1 MNRWNNSLTSNDVR
15 RRLPCEGAIWEAGTP
30 VTTPYFGIGESAVQ
44 PHQGLTP
51 GSERYSACET
61 EVDSIGGFAFC
72 IEATESLNLVTKFFL
87 QHGINFKN
95 PQSIQMW
102 LMRFKELDLRLVK

>member
-1 MNRWNNSLTSNDVR
+1 MTSNDVR

-30 VTTPYFGIGESAVQ
+30 VNTPYFGIGENTAPS
-44 PHQGLTP
+44 HQGITP
-51 GSERYSACET
+51 TSERHSASED

-87 QHGINFKN
+87 QHGINFSN
-95 PQSIQMW
+95 SQSIQIW